1 MYPSLL
7 FISPRFRRPLDL
19 PVHPSPTRSTPAPT
33 LSERVQPG
41 RLQRTGPVVTYKSP
55 RPTFSTKVTTTT
67 LSHPLDTMLSPVSR
81 ALRHS
86 IPSTCAASTS
96 RRALAAR
103 PTLLRPSAQHL
114 ASVRWSSVS
123 VPNSKLDS
131 VPSPAEGVG
140 VPAVDKSKG
149 KVWDSADEAV
159 KDIKNGSL
167 LLSAGE
173 SSRTPRR
180 IRLLLL
186 GSRRSRLRFR
196 AMRDRRDHHRGHEA
210 TARSA
215 RSQRGIQQRRGRRLW
230 SG

>member
-1 MYPSLL
+1 M
-7 FISPRFRRPLDL
+7 
-19 PVHPSPTRSTPAPT
+19 
-33 LSERVQPG
+33 
-41 RLQRTGPVVTYKSP
+41 VTYKSP
-55 RPTFSTKVTTTT
+55 RPTFSTQVTTSTS
-67 LSHPLDTMLSPVSR
+67 SHPLDTMLSPVSR

-96 RRALAAR
+96 RRVLAAR
-103 PTLLRPSAQHL
+103 PTLLRPSAQSL

-159 KDIKNGSL
+159 KDMKSGSL

-173 SSRTPRR
+173 SNRTPRHT
-180 IRLLLL
+180 RLLSLD
-186 GSRRSRLRFR
+186 SRLRFR
-196 AMRDRRDHHRGHEA
+196 TMRDRRDHHRGYE
-210 TARSA
+210 TSARSA
-215 RSQRGIQQRRGRRLW
+215 RSQRGIQQRRRRRLW